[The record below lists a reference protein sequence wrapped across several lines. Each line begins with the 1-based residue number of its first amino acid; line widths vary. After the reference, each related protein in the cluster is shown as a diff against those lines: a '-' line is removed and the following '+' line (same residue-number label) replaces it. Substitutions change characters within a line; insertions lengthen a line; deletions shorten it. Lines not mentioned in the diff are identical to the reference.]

1 MKRFYGAVRIA
12 PSGQGHTILLDERPV
27 RTPAKQPLI
36 APTVPLAEAIAKE
49 WREQA
54 GTIRPEA
61 MPLTRL
67 ASTAIDRMPALRR
80 AAIDEVAAYVDTDLL
95 CYRAAEPFE
104 LVQRQQHAW
113 QPVLDWLSAAYGVR
127 LSVTTSIL
135 PLAQPDD
142 ARARLRAAI
151 ESFPDWPL
159 VGVHAATTALGS
171 VALGLAVLDRRID
184 AEAALAASLLDELFE
199 IERWGGDLE
208 AERRQAVL
216 RRDVAA
222 AARFLQAIERP
233 AEASRT
239 RCDSQPRAGR
249 RC

>member
-1 MKRFYGAVRIA
+1 MKRFYRAVHIA
-12 PSGQGHTILLDERPV
+12 PSAQGHSVLLDERPV

-36 APTVPLAEAIAKE
+36 APTVPLAEAIAEE
-49 WREQA
+49 WRGQ
-54 GTIRPEA
+54 GDPIRPEA

-67 ASTAIDRMPALRR
+67 ASTAIDRMPALRQ

-95 CYRAAEPFE
+95 CYRAAGPFE
-104 LVQRQQHAW
+104 LVQRQHHAW
-113 QPVLDWLSAAYGVR
+113 QPVLDWLSAAYGIR
-127 LSVTTSIL
+127 LAVTTSIV

-151 ESFPDWPL
+151 ENLPDWPL

-171 VALGLAVLDRRID
+171 VALGLAVMDRRID

-199 IERWGGDLE
+199 IERWGSDLE
-208 AERRQAVL
+208 AERRHAVL

-222 AARFLQAIERP
+222 AARFLQAIQQSEGRL
-233 AEASRT
+233 E
-239 RCDSQPRAGR
+239 DVPRW
-249 RC
+249 

>member
-1 MKRFYGAVRIA
+1 MKRFYQAVRIA
-12 PSGQGHTILLDERPV
+12 PSGQGHSVLLDERPV

-36 APTVPLAEAIAKE
+36 APTVSLAEAIAAE
-49 WREQA
+49 WQEQE

-67 ASTAIDRMPALRR
+67 ASTAIDRLPALRQ
-80 AAIDEVAAYVDTDLL
+80 AAIDEVAAYVDTDLV

-104 LVQRQQHAW
+104 LVRRQHHAW

-135 PLAQPDD
+135 PLAQPDA

-151 ESFPDWPL
+151 EDLSDWPL

-171 VALGLAVLDRRID
+171 VALGLAVLERRID
-184 AEAALAASLLDELFE
+184 PEAALAASLLDELFE
-199 IERWGGDLE
+199 IERWGSDLE
-208 AERRQAVL
+208 AERRHAVL

-222 AARFLQAIERP
+222 AAQFLREVHQARS
-233 AEASRT
+233 SRGLNCISNPDPLI
-239 RCDSQPRAGR
+239 RG
-249 RC
+249 